1 MNRNPFA
8 PAAILCF
15 SIGALL
21 LVWWVAYL
29 TR

>member
-1 MNRNPFA
+1 MNPRPFA
-8 PAAILCF
+8 SAAILCF